1 MLRKTERLT
10 ERDRKT
16 GIASSVWHDK
26 SIPCRRDDML
36 AAEWCPDENCVDTNC
51 DFRRILDKL
60 AAYEDTRMTPE
71 EVIAMKE
78 REKRRRNK
86 NNEKLLKQ
94 R

>member
-1 MLRKTERLT
+1 MLRKKDRLT
-10 ERDRKT
+10 IRDPKT
-16 GIASSVWHDK
+16 KTADLLYK
-26 SIPCRRDDML
+26 DESIPCRRV
-36 AAEWCPDENCVDTNC
+36 WFCPNEGPCTGKPC
-51 DFRRILDKL
+51 DLSIVIEKL

-86 NNEKLLKQ
+86 NNGKLLKQ